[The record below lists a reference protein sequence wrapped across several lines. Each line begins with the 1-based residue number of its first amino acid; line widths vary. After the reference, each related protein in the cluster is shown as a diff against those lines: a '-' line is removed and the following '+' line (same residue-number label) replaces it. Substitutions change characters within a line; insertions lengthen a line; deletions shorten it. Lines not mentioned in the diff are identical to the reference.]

1 MRYYEIVH
9 VLGIHSWDIPALI
22 ALVILIVVVLWHHHN
37 QKKRKKDFEEELEK
51 KIQEIREPVQNS
63 EEGTAGV

>member
-22 ALVILIVVVLWHHHN
+22 ALVILIVVVLGHHHN
-37 QKKRKKDFEEELEK
+37 PEETRKRF
-51 KIQEIREPVQNS
+51 
-63 EEGTAGV
+63 

>member
-22 ALVILIVVVLWHHHN
+22 TLVILIVVVLGHHHN
-37 QKKRKKDFEEELEK
+37 QKKRQKEFEEELEK
-51 KIQEIREPVQNS
+51 KIQEIREPAQDS

>member
-9 VLGIHSWDIPALI
+9 VLGMHSWDVLALLI
-22 ALVILIVVVLWHHHN
+22 LAILVVMGLVHHHN

-51 KIQEIREPVQNS
+51 KIQEIRG
-63 EEGTAGV
+63 EED

>member
-22 ALVILIVVVLWHHHN
+22 ALVILIVVVLWHHRN
-37 QKKRKKDFEEELEK
+37 QKKREKDFEKELEK
-51 KIQEIREPVQNS
+51 KIQEIREPAQNS